1 MGEDFDIMEV
11 IRGETNLLERIFG
24 GNVSADPNI
33 FVPIFLIAF
42 FGLVFI
48 ALRIVFKDKGKSEMT
63 EDELEKDRS
72 IWHDALE
79 REAALKGRKVNTE
92 LLMQLEAKE
101 IEAGKRISG
110 KE

>member
-1 MGEDFDIMEV
+1 MGEDFDIIEV
-11 IRGETNLLERIFG
+11 IRGETNLLDRIFG
-24 GNVSADPNI
+24 GNVSADPNV
-33 FVPIFLIAF
+33 FVPIFLIVF

-48 ALRIVFKDKGKSEMT
+48 ALRITFKDKGKSEMT